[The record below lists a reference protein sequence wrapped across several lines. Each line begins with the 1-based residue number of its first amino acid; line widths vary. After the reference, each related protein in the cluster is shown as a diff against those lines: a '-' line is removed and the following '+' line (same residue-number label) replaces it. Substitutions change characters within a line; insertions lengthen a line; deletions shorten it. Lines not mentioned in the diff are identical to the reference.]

1 MKTIEITPDEMKSRI
16 SRYDALEPLPI
27 QQDPEIPLEAND
39 VIYARK
45 LLSVIGLSGDVET
58 PINTGAPIVD
68 AAGMTM
74 TLAVCPPGQGPSLH
88 AHHQTYETFTVLKG
102 RFEVTWNDDG
112 NGRVE
117 LDEFGHHLGPAHG
130 QPRLPQYRR
139 GGGHPAGADHRRLAR
154 HDRYRHVAV
163 HRRQARRDPG
173 WREGEVRG
181 QGPHLHRAEGGSRLS
196 GGAGREGTAMESVRI
211 GVIGLGWFGEV
222 HCDAIQATPGLE
234 LAGLCT
240 RTESRLKD
248 LGRKYGVGVLET
260 DYRAL
265 LGRSDLDAVSIVT
278 MWDQHTEPT
287 LAALAAGKHV
297 FLEKPMASTVEDC
310 ARIVAAAEAAPGF
323 LMVGHICRFNPRY
336 AAAKREIEAGNIG
349 RIVALSSR
357 RNIPAAW
364 TPEIL
369 NKIGPII
376 GDAIHDTDLMLWF
389 TGAKVVSAYAQT
401 VDVRGLKYPDIGQ
414 TMYRFDSGATATL
427 ETVWCMPEKTPFD
440 IDERMSI
447 IGTEGFIHIQDTFP
461 NIGICTKD
469 GFRSPDTT
477 YWPEL
482 HGALSGA
489 LREEFL
495 YFARCVRDG
504 TPPSIITPEESME
517 AVRTTLAAERSA
529 ETGEVVRLD

>member
-1 MKTIEITPDEMKSRI
+1 
-16 SRYDALEPLPI
+16 
-27 QQDPEIPLEAND
+27 
-39 VIYARK
+39 
-45 LLSVIGLSGDVET
+45 
-58 PINTGAPIVD
+58 
-68 AAGMTM
+68 
-74 TLAVCPPGQGPSLH
+74 
-88 AHHQTYETFTVLKG
+88 
-102 RFEVTWNDDG
+102 
-112 NGRVE
+112 
-117 LDEFGHHLGPAHG
+117 
-130 QPRLPQYRR
+130 
-139 GGGHPAGADHRRLAR
+139 
-154 HDRYRHVAV
+154 
-163 HRRQARRDPG
+163 
-173 WREGEVRG
+173 
-181 QGPHLHRAEGGSRLS
+181 
-196 GGAGREGTAMESVRI
+196 MESVRI

-234 LAGLCT
+234 LAALCT

-517 AVRTTLAAERSA
+517 AVRTTLAAEQSVA
-529 ETGEVVRLD
+529 TGEVVRLD